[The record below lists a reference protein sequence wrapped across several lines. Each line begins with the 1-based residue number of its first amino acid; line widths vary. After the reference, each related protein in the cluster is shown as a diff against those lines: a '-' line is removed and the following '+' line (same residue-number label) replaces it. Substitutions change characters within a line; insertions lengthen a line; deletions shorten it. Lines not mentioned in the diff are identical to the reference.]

1 MTNYAPVYAA
11 MEHMHMIFRPVYESI
26 GLPWESFV
34 NFAKTDHAES
44 MQILHVETDHAESYV
59 RRYCVGLL
67 DWATSQS
74 LQKRLQHMR
83 MVNSKKISCGYALGV
98 APASEAALKQL
109 KGAILPQ
116 VKKHVLSLGGRVDSQ
131 DDHITIA
138 LLKDT
143 LDIPED
149 IDEVLPQGE
158 WSTNKRGFL
167 IPGAENRVIS

>member
-1 MTNYAPVYAA
+1 
-11 MEHMHMIFRPVYESI
+11 
-26 GLPWESFV
+26 
-34 NFAKTDHAES
+34 
-44 MQILHVETDHAESYV
+44 
-59 RRYCVGLL
+59 
-67 DWATSQS
+67 
-74 LQKRLQHMR
+74 MR

-167 IPGAENRVIS
+167 IPGAENRVISLQNVFRHHLYILVAMVFQHVASSLGFNCQAQPQFQLQLG